1 MAIKTIRQYG
11 NKSNIIKE
19 LTNTLIGQT
28 IDCNN
33 KYPYLEGKDTAFN
46 KRC

>member
-19 LTNTLIGQT
+19 LKNTLIGQT
-28 IDCNN
+28 IDCKT
-33 KYPYLEGKDTAFN
+33 KYPYLEGKDTTFN
-46 KRC
+46 KIC